1 MTARHKKGRRPGKG
15 RSHSSRQQGNC
26 PLGVIELS
34 SAGYGFVE
42 TEEGSFYIPANRT
55 GGAMNG
61 DTVEV
66 RPRSTQPGAGR
77 RREAVVMRVHR
88 RALEYV
94 VGVLEVCDPLAAVVP
109 QDPRIHHDIFVDP
122 RQAPQAKDGDMVLAR
137 ITSYPTKTAAATGYI
152 VEVLGSSTQPGID
165 VDVIV
170 HDHGLATTFSLQ
182 ALEQARSLDAGIE
195 EALAEPG
202 RHDLRQRA
210 VFTIDPADARDF
222 DDAISIDKVGG
233 LTRLGVHIADV
244 SSYVEWDSH
253 IDICARDRS
262 TSTYLVDR
270 VLPMLPE
277 ELSCDICSLR
287 PGVERRALTC
297 DMHFDENGVL
307 RRYQIFPSV
316 IRSSRRFTYGE
327 AQELLDEVA
336 AGADPAALHEP
347 LAPKLWEL
355 HQLAV
360 KLAANRE
367 QRGALDFD
375 SPEAKPVLD
384 DDGVPLRIDLRVKN
398 DATSMIEE
406 AMIAANEC
414 VAGHLHRK
422 KLPCVYRTHE
432 SPRPKSLETLLPVLK
447 ELGYSTAGLAA
458 GEPAAYQRLLGE
470 ARQRPEGELVDSM
483 VLRSMERAR
492 YSVQPLPHFGL
503 ASSCYC
509 HFTSPIRR
517 YPDLMVHRLLKDPSA
532 MEGQLEWLA
541 EHASKMERIAEEAER
556 DSVNLKIC
564 QFMEGRLGQSFT
576 GTISAVHAHGFF
588 VRLDNTAEGFVNI
601 DPVRHEYCQFDPK
614 LQTLMGE
621 ETGRTYRLGQRVR
634 VTLSKVDRRD
644 QTIEFEL

>member
-1 MTARHKKGRRPGKG
+1 MPRRSRPRNNAKGRG
-15 RSHSSRQQGNC
+15 HSSRLQGNC
-26 PLGVIELS
+26 PLGVIDIARE
-34 SAGYGFVE
+34 GYGFVE
-42 TEEGSFYIPANRT
+42 TEEGVFYIPANRT

-66 RPRSTQPGAGR
+66 RPRSSRHQAGQ
-77 RREAVVMRVHR
+77 RREAVVVRVHR
-88 RALEYV
+88 RATEYV
-94 VGVLEVCDPLAAVVP
+94 VGVVEVCDPLAAVVP
-109 QDPRIHHDIFVDP
+109 QDPRIQHDVFIDL
-122 RQAPQAKDGDMVLAR
+122 RQSPQVKNGDMVLAR
-137 ITSYPTKTAAATGYI
+137 ITGYPSRSAAATGYV
-152 VEVLGSSTQPGID
+152 VEVLGASDQPGID
-165 VDVIV
+165 VDAII
-170 HDHGLATTFSLQ
+170 HEHGLATAFSPQ
-182 ALEQARSLDAGIE
+182 ALEQARSLDAAIPAALE
-195 EALAEPG
+195 EPS
-202 RHDLRQRA
+202 RHDLRSRE

-222 DDAISIDKVGG
+222 DDAISIDEVGG

-244 SSYVEWDSH
+244 SSYVEWDSS
-253 IDICARDRS
+253 IDICARDRA
-262 TSTYLVDR
+262 TSVYLVDR

-297 DMHFDENGVL
+297 DMHFDASGVL

-316 IRSSRRFTYGE
+316 IRSRRRFTYGQ
-327 AQELLDEVA
+327 AQELLDA
-336 AGADPAALHEP
+336 MGQGARPTELGEP
-347 LAPKLWEL
+347 LAGKLWAL
-355 HQLAV
+355 HQLAG
-360 KLAANRE
+360 KLLALRE
-367 QRGALDFD
+367 QRGSLDFD
-375 SPEAKPVLD
+375 NPEAKPVLD
-384 DDGVPLRIDLRVKN
+384 EEGRPLRIDLRVKN

-414 VAGHLHRK
+414 VAAHLHRK
-422 KLPCVYRTHE
+422 QLPCVFRIHE
-432 SPRPKSLETLLPVLK
+432 SPGPKALEGLLPVLR

-458 GEPAAYQRLLGE
+458 GETAAYQRLLAE
-470 ARQRPEGELVDSM
+470 ARLRPDGQLVDSM

-541 EHASKMERIAEEAER
+541 EHASKMERAAEGAER

-564 QFMEGRLGQSFT
+564 QFMAGKVGERFEA
-576 GTISAVHAHGFF
+576 TIAAVHAYGFM
-588 VRLDNTAEGFVNI
+588 VRLDNTAEGFVRF

-621 ETGRTYRLGQRVR
+621 ETGRTYRLGQRVK
-634 VTLSKVDRRD
+634 VTLARVDLRD
-644 QTIEFEL
+644 QTLDFEL

>member
-1 MTARHKKGRRPGKG
+1 MPRRSRPRNNAKGRG
-15 RSHSSRQQGNC
+15 HSSRLQGNC
-26 PLGVIELS
+26 PLGVIDIARE
-34 SAGYGFVE
+34 GYGFVD
-42 TEEGSFYIPANRT
+42 TEEGVFYIPANRT

-66 RPRSTQPGAGR
+66 RPRSSHHQAGQ
-77 RREAVVMRVHR
+77 RREAVVVRVHR
-88 RALEYV
+88 RATEYV
-94 VGVLEVCDPLAAVVP
+94 VGVVEVCDPLAAVVP
-109 QDPRIHHDIFVDP
+109 QDPRIQHDIFIDL
-122 RQAPQAKDGDMVLAR
+122 RQSPQVKNGDMVLAR
-137 ITSYPTKTAAATGYI
+137 ITGYPSRSAAATGYI
-152 VEVLGSSTQPGID
+152 VEVLGASDQPGID
-165 VDVIV
+165 VDAII
-170 HDHGLATTFSLQ
+170 HEHGLATAFSPQ
-182 ALEQARSLDAGIE
+182 ALEQARSLDAAIPAALE
-195 EALAEPG
+195 ESS
-202 RHDLRQRA
+202 HQDLRSRE

-222 DDAISIDKVGG
+222 DDAISIDEVGG

-244 SSYVEWDSH
+244 SSYVEWDSS
-253 IDICARDRS
+253 IDICARDRA
-262 TSTYLVDR
+262 TSVYLVDR

-297 DMHFDENGVL
+297 DMHFDASGVL

-316 IRSSRRFTYGE
+316 IRSRRRFTYGQ
-327 AQELLDEVA
+327 AQELLDA
-336 AGADPAALHEP
+336 MGQGARPAELGEP
-347 LAPKLWEL
+347 LAGKLWAL
-355 HQLAV
+355 HQLAG
-360 KLAANRE
+360 KLLALRE
-367 QRGALDFD
+367 QRGSLDFD
-375 SPEAKPVLD
+375 NPEAKPVLD
-384 DDGVPLRIDLRVKN
+384 EEGRPLRIDLRVKN

-422 KLPCVYRTHE
+422 QLPCVYRIHE
-432 SPRPKSLETLLPVLK
+432 SPGPKALEGLLPVLR

-458 GEPAAYQRLLGE
+458 GEPAAYQRLLAE
-470 ARQRPEGELVDSM
+470 ARLRPDGQLVDSM

-541 EHASKMERIAEEAER
+541 EHASKMERAAEGAER

-564 QFMEGRLGQSFT
+564 QFMAGKVGERFEA
-576 GTISAVHAHGFF
+576 TIAAVHAYGFM
-588 VRLDNTAEGFVNI
+588 VRLDNTAEGFVRF

-621 ETGRTYRLGQRVR
+621 ETGRTYRLGQRVK
-634 VTLSKVDRRD
+634 VTLARVDLRD
-644 QTIEFEL
+644 QTLDFEL